1 MTTFETAIQKPA
13 LSDNGSQDPTNG
25 DGEPLGQKTNAI
37 RWLQKKVMRKARE
50 LPTDFHSQ
58 VDWEMF
64 RDRIRS
70 ELPATIGIPEFPPL
84 RESLVRGRIQVGAE
98 TICERVD
105 IYVDEDYAIPAFV
118 FLPSQLQAEPMP
130 GLVWNPGWPEDKWK
144 ARLPGLCC
152 SDGRA
157 GIRSHSPGPRPLRRD
172 VTYGG

>member
-13 LSDNGSQDPTNG
+13 LSDNGSQDPNRE

-84 RESLVRGRIQVGAE
+84 RESLVRARIQVGAE

-118 FLPSQLQAEPMP
+118 FLPSQLPASKCR
-130 GLVWNPGWPEDKWK
+130 VWFGIPVGQKTSGNP
-144 ARLPGLCC
+144 LT
-152 SDGRA
+152 
-157 GIRSHSPGPRPLRRD
+157 RPLPFGWQSRD
-172 VTYGG
+172 SPS